1 MNRGFAV
8 NASAV
13 IDAAISLVWN
23 ALTKHEF
30 IKHYMFGTNV
40 VTDRQVGSPV
50 VWKGEW
56 QGKSYEDKGTI
67 LRFEEERAFSYS
79 HFIPLSGKPD
89 NPEHYHTVTIEL
101 ERKGH
106 QTGIAL
112 TQDNNASAEARDHS
126 QKQWEGMLDRLKTLL
141 EGASA

>member
-79 HFIPLSGKPD
+79 HFIPLSG
-89 NPEHYHTVTIEL
+89 HRLLLHCFAGCTFAAVV
-101 ERKGH
+101 H
-106 QTGIAL
+106 AL
-112 TQDNNASAEARDHS
+112 
-126 QKQWEGMLDRLKTLL
+126 LDRTPR
-141 EGASA
+141 S